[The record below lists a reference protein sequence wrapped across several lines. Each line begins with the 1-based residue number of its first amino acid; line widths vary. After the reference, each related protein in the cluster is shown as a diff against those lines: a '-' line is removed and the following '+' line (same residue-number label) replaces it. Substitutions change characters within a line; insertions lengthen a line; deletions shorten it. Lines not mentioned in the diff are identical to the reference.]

1 MITLHPPP
9 AYFQVIEVQA
19 QAPAQPLQI
28 APGETQQVAPNA
40 TQREQLEVLPYDI
53 GRYLPP
59 TALWATIVVSVFPPT
74 GSAAVYT
81 PGYENTPVIF
91 HGPKSSGEVR
101 INGPKIYLHLEDGAA
116 SYSIEILNWREP

>member
-9 AYFQVIEVQA
+9 AYFQLIEVQA
-19 QAPAQPLQI
+19 PAPAPSPAQPLQ
-28 APGETQQVAPNA
+28 VAPDA
-40 TQREQLEVLPYDI
+40 TQREQLEVLPFDI

-59 TALWATIVVSVFPPT
+59 TAIWATIVVSVFPPT

-91 HGPKSSGEVR
+91 HGPKSSGEIR
-101 INGPKIYLHLEDGAA
+101 LNGPKIYLHLDDGAT
-116 SYSIEILNWREP
+116 SYSIEILSWHEP